1 MNRRKFLLSSIM
13 TTGALA
19 LFPTSTIANSNVK
32 ALPCLSN
39 LMNLSQSFSLTNLPL
54 GFSKASESLL
64 TTLKEQG
71 YLFNVNSVVKLNNNC
86 YAISVQKNTL
96 LGFKSNELALLVK
109 EGITSKHYILEEE
122 MASEF
127 NALID
132 NYSYNMNAL
141 GCENNVSDFAFPVKI
156 REDKKGKNSVFR
168 YQNNLDNTIILKKT
182 KKGVNAKIC

>member
-19 LFPTSTIANSNVK
+19 LLPTATLANSSIK
-32 ALPCLSN
+32 TLPCLNN
-39 LMNLSQSFSLTNLPL
+39 LINLSRSFSLTSLPL

-64 TTLKEQG
+64 TTLKEEG
-71 YLFNVNSVVKLNNNC
+71 YLFNANSVVKLNNNC
-86 YAISVQKNTL
+86 YAISVQRNPL

-109 EGITSKHYILEEE
+109 EGVTSKHYILEEE
-122 MASEF
+122 MAIEF

-141 GCENNVSDFAFPVKI
+141 GCEDNVADFAFPIKVK
-156 REDKKGKNSVFR
+156 EEKKGRNSIFS
-168 YQNNLDNTIILKKT
+168 YQNNLDNTIVLKRN
-182 KKGVNAKIC
+182 KKGVRAIIC